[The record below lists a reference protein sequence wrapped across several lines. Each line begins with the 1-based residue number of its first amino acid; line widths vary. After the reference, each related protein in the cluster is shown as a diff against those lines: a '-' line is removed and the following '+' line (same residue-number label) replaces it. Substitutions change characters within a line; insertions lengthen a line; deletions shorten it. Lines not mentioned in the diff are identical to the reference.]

1 MYRDSNAIIHVVCI
15 SYMAVETLNKRA
27 RALLQTVGF
36 AAEQLYSILL
46 VSEAIVCEGQH
57 K

>member
-1 MYRDSNAIIHVVCI
+1 
-15 SYMAVETLNKRA
+15 MAVETLNKHA

-36 AAEQLYSILL
+36 AAGQLYSILL
-46 VSEAIVCEGQH
+46 VSEAILCEGQH